1 MNAYISLSYVD
12 VILASVFLFLNAL
25 FSILLQL
32 RLERQ
37 LVISAMRMVVQLLM
51 VGLVLKT
58 VFAVADEHVVL
69 LYGFVKKTRKTPKP
83 DSDLAAWRLK
93 EVAS

>member
-1 MNAYISLSYVD
+1 MTRTISPRPPR
-12 VILASVFLFLNAL
+12 
-25 FSILLQL
+25 L
-32 RLERQ
+32 RVSQ
-37 LVISAMRMVVQLLM
+37 IIV
-51 VGLVLKT
+51 KT
-58 VFAVADEHVVL
+58 VFAVADEHMVL